1 MHMQLH
7 LASDYARPITA
18 VKLDCRRLSPVNRPN
33 KTWIFS
39 GITAILHFPCV
50 RRDFDLVF
58 YGDRLVTL
66 DIYAR
71 SRITSRTREPLIPP
85 IRFLGDENM

>member
-18 VKLDCRRLSPVNRPN
+18 VKLDCRRLSPVDRPN
-33 KTWIFS
+33 KTRIFS
-39 GITAILHFPCV
+39 NITVVPLSLCV

-58 YGDRLVTL
+58 YGERPV
-66 DIYAR
+66 DIYAVL
-71 SRITSRTREPLIPP
+71 SLAY
-85 IRFLGDENM
+85 G